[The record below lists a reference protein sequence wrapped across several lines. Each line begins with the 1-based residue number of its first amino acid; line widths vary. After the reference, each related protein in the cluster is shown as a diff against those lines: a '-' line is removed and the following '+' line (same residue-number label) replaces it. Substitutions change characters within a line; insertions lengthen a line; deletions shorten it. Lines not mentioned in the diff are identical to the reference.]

1 MNKTIARLF
10 RRKPVQSMVDE
21 AAAEQ
26 AAAGDHPT
34 GTQGLRKVLTARDV
48 FAAGLAAIIGTG
60 IFILTGVAAHDHAGP
75 AVILSFVIA
84 SVACAIVAFSYAELS
99 SMIPVSGSAYTY
111 TYATLGE
118 LFAWL
123 IGWDLVLE
131 YAVGA
136 SCVAVGWSAYLQSV
150 LKTMGLALPAVLSKA
165 PAHVPWPSVLA
176 AVFCI
181 VGGIMAYNGGRKLGN
196 KLLGAAMAAIG
207 LGCGIHAGMHI
218 DSIDVLA
225 IGIVG
230 LLTLFLIRGVRES
243 LKMTSVFVVIKLL
256 VISIFIALGIGHVNP
271 ANLVP
276 FMPFGLPGLL
286 TGAAVVFFAYIGF
299 DGVSTLAEECRDP
312 QRDLPKGIL
321 GSLAVSTVLYILVAL
336 VTVGA
341 VSYTALGGSAAAAPL
356 AHVLELLDYKW
367 AVPLLSVGALA
378 GLTSVLI
385 VSILAQSRVLMRMS
399 KDGLLPPVFSR
410 INAKTGTPRVGLII
424 CAVVIATAAG
434 LLNVSELALLT
445 NIGTLA
451 AFVLVC
457 SGVVILRKKEPAWPR
472 KFRCPGAPYLPIAGA
487 VASFALM
494 LCLPLDSWIRFFVWM
509 GLGLIVYF
517 AYSRKRS
524 LLQKQQS
531 D

>member
-26 AAAGDHPT
+26 AASGDHPT
-34 GTQGLRKVLTARDV
+34 GPQGLRKVLTARDV

-181 VGGIMAYNGGRKLGN
+181 VGGIMAYNGGSKLGN
-196 KLLGAAMAAIG
+196 KLIGTAMAAVG

-218 DSIDVLA
+218 DSVDVLA

-256 VISIFIALGIGHVNP
+256 VIGIFIALGIGHVNP

-312 QRDLPKGIL
+312 QKDLPKGIL

-336 VTVGA
+336 VAVGA

-524 LLQKQQS
+524 LLQKQQT

>member
-176 AVFCI
+176 AKDRQQI
-181 VGGIMAYNGGRKLGN
+181 ARRSNGRYRTRLRHPRRH
-196 KLLGAAMAAIG
+196 AHRQHRCSRHWHRG
-207 LGCGIHAGMHI
+207 LA
-218 DSIDVLA
+218 DLV
-225 IGIVG
+225 
-230 LLTLFLIRGVRES
+230 LIRGVRES